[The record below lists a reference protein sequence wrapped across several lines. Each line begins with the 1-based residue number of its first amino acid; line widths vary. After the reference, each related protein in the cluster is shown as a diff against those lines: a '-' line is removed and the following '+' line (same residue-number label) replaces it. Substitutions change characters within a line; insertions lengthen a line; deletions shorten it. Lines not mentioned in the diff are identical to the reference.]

1 MTGVVYGKLTVIERD
16 GKDNHGCWRW
26 KCVCE
31 CGREITLPGR
41 VIRSGEARECCEE
54 CKVNNRLGK
63 RQPIIRDGVGIG
75 FFQDGSE
82 FIFQV
87 EDFDLVEKYSWC
99 SNKRGYVSA
108 RVSRNGSSRISSL
121 HRLIMERIIGSE
133 IPAGKEVDH
142 INRNPRDN
150 RRENLRLCSHRENI
164 INRSN
169 INNTSGKS
177 GVAQDKRNGKW
188 RSCIGVHGKRIFLGS
203 FNIYDEAVSA
213 RVEAEKKY
221 HGEFAPV
228 YREEVANVEAEN

>member
-16 GKDNHGCWRW
+16 GKDNNGSWRW

-31 CGREITLPGR
+31 CGKEITLPGG
-41 VIRSGEARECCEE
+41 VIRSGEARKCCEE

-87 EDFDLVEKYSWC
+87 EDFDLVEKYTWC
-99 SNKRGYVSA
+99 SDKYGHAFA
-108 RVSRNGSSRISSL
+108 RVSRNGSSRTSLL

-133 IPAGKEVDH
+133 IPAGMEVDH

-150 RRENLRLCSHRENI
+150 RRENLRLCSHRENTM
-164 INRSN
+164 NRSY
-169 INNTSGKS
+169 INNTSGKN
-177 GVAQDKRNGKW
+177 GVSWYTRYGKW
-188 RSCIGVHGKRIFLGS
+188 RSYIYVYGKRIHLGS
-203 FNIYDEAVSA
+203 FNNYDEAVSA

-221 HGEFAPV
+221 FGEFAPV
-228 YREEVANVEAEN
+228 YREEVTNVEAEN